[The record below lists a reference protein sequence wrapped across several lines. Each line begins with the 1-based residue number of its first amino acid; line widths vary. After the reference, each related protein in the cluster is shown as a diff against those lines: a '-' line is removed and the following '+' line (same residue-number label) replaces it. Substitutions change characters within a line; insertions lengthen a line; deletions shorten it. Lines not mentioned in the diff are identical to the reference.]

1 MATEGLAVCLLGV
14 RRKATRAMTDDQ
26 FEVDRLFATVSD
38 ESRAIESLGEVLARL
53 EAVQE
58 AKRRLAL
65 LDPETRRAAIA
76 VRHARLERL

>member
-1 MATEGLAVCLLGV
+1 MTE
-14 RRKATRAMTDDQ
+14 DP

-58 AKRRLAL
+58 AKRRLAQI
-65 LDPETRRAAIA
+65 DPATRHAAIA
-76 VRHARLERL
+76 VRHSRLERS

>member
-1 MATEGLAVCLLGV
+1 MATEEVAVCLVGV
-14 RRKATRAMTDDQ
+14 RRKATRAMTDDP

-76 VRHARLERL
+76 VSHARLERL

>member
-1 MATEGLAVCLLGV
+1 MATEEVAVCLLGV
-14 RRKATRAMTDDQ
+14 RRKGDQAMTDDP

-65 LDPETRRAAIA
+65 LDPETKRAAIA
-76 VRHARLERL
+76 VRHTRLERL